1 MAKGSSA
8 EAERKRIREIE
19 HQREKRMAAWSFTR
33 NEGIR
38 EGLLMAIGAANSP
51 NLFGATNPGDAIRA
65 RGDRHF
71 GDSEWQTKPRAR

>member
-1 MAKGSSA
+1 MAKGSAA
-8 EAERKRIREIE
+8 ETERARVRETERAREI
-19 HQREKRMAAWSFTR
+19 RMQSWSQAR

-51 NLFGATNPGDAIRA
+51 ALFGARNPGDAIRA

-71 GDSEWQTKPRAR
+71 GDSEWQAQRRPG